1 MESRKKPCRLCLLKD
16 IDPKEY
22 ENRIKRVID
31 LMDRKDKA
39 SNDEYEDRLDVCRKC
54 SYLKDA
60 FCGACGCYVEL
71 RAAGIKR
78 TCPDTENRWG

>member
-1 MESRKKPCRLCLLKD
+1 MEERKKPCRLCLLRD

-22 ENRIKRVID
+22 EAKIKRVID
-31 LMDRKDKA
+31 LMDKSEKA
-39 SNDEYEDRLDVCRKC
+39 SEVVYEQRLEVCRTC

-71 RAAGIKR
+71 RCVKKDAR
-78 TCPDTENRWG
+78 CPYEHW

>member
-39 SNDEYEDRLDVCRKC
+39 SNDEY
-54 SYLKDA
+54 
-60 FCGACGCYVEL
+60 
-71 RAAGIKR
+71 
-78 TCPDTENRWG
+78 